1 MNHAHRTVTSG
12 LGPSGVVDE
21 WPGVEAARV
30 AAFDG
35 VGMRQSVYLIA
46 SRRPPAVRTIKKA
59 MAAPSG
65 NAVNARVR
73 FDGAPRPGHSM
84 ASVTRVGTAATMRIG
99 HAAAPHRRGQ
109 VRADSATT
117 APIGAAK

>member
-1 MNHAHRTVTSG
+1 MNQAQTTVTSG
-12 LGPSGVVDE
+12 LGPSGAAVE
-21 WPGVEAARV
+21 WPGVEAARG

-35 VGMRQSVYLIA
+35 VGMRESVYLIA

-59 MAAPSG
+59 MAPPSG
-65 NAVNARVR
+65 SAANARVR
-73 FDGAPRPGHSM
+73 FDGAPKPGHSM
-84 ASVTRVGTAATMRIG
+84 ASVTTVGTAATMRIG
-99 HAAAPHRRGQ
+99 PAAAPHRRGQ